1 MYEKYG
7 NCYFTIIPVK
17 QITDHRGC
25 LKKCVFSRSPSLGA
39 VHGLTEDFDGIR
51 KQLEAVAPQHT
62 HVALPFRI
70 ENARSFSSNQNG
82 NSKPGK
88 WQFAK
93 SIIFCL
99 TSLRHFR
106 ILKVF
111 FWIIEEKESCFRAF
125 FVKEM
130 LWLIWIISAMTK
142 SFRSSAKII
151 DDSDVV
157 LAKLLYFQVTDDKY
171 FF

>member
-88 WQFAK
+88 WHFQSQSSFAWHPWD
-93 SIIFCL
+93 IFVFWKFFSELLKKKKVAFALFCKVNVMTNL
-99 TSLRHFR
+99 DHF
-106 ILKVF
+106 
-111 FWIIEEKESCFRAF
+111 C
-125 FVKEM
+125 
-130 LWLIWIISAMTK
+130 
-142 SFRSSAKII
+142 
-151 DDSDVV
+151 
-157 LAKLLYFQVTDDKY
+157 DDKK
-171 FF
+171 FSQ

>member
-70 ENARSFSSNQNG
+70 ENARSQNG
-82 NSKPGK
+82 IQNLVK
-88 WQFAK
+88 WAY
-93 SIIFCL
+93 
-99 TSLRHFR
+99 LRTHR
-106 ILKVF
+106 RHILKN
-111 FWIIEEKESCFRAF
+111 
-125 FVKEM
+125 
-130 LWLIWIISAMTK
+130 LI
-142 SFRSSAKII
+142 AKIFLTFLCTVKKFTQHT
-151 DDSDVV
+151 D
-157 LAKLLYFQVTDDKY
+157 AKY
-171 FF
+171 